1 MPLAR
6 LKTSS
11 PIVPV
16 VVLAGVYFA
25 AAKLGL
31 RLAFVNP
38 SATPVWPPTG
48 IALACLLL
56 AGYRVA
62 PGIFLGAF
70 LANLTTYGT
79 VWTSLGIAMGNT
91 LEGLAGAYLVNK
103 YAAGTNTFAHPS
115 SIFRFVALAAITS
128 TAVSATVGVTSL
140 ALGGF
145 ASWAGFPEIWLTW
158 WLGDAT
164 GALIFA
170 PFLLLLCKNF
180 HFRWDRHAA
189 LERAL
194 FLSALLVVSWIVF
207 GGLFPFAYLTVPL
220 LVWAAFRFDQRETAA
235 AIVLMTLIAVWATV
249 KHLGPF
255 DAATPNAS
263 LLMLQA
269 FMGIMTVV
277 ALPLASMVA
286 ERTAVEREAKDL
298 LLQAHAQKT
307 LLENVVQER
316 TQEVLNV
323 ERRRAAEFVRSN
335 TLIAA
340 LSKEASHLV
349 AGSTP
354 DSVIQILGS
363 GLKALGLNCSVSSLN
378 RDTGDLTIQY
388 ASVDPGPLAA
398 AEKLTG
404 ARLLGFQI
412 KRERSPF
419 YTDLIERQ
427 RTVFVSGFLEVA
439 LTQLPHLP
447 RPVAEQALRLLG
459 IETTTCAIFQPLIV
473 GGRVV
478 GTLRVWGRDVQE
490 GDIPALSVF
499 AGHVAFSMEKTRL
512 FDIVQHANVD
522 LTQAYDT
529 TLEGWSRAM
538 DLRDKET
545 EGHTQRVTDLTAR
558 LARELG
564 VPDADLVHMRRGALL
579 HDIGKMGVPD
589 GILLKPGPLTDA
601 EWAVMRKH
609 PVYAYE
615 LLLPIV
621 YLQPALDIP
630 YCHHEKWDGTGYPQ
644 GLKGEEIPFAA
655 RIFAVVDVWD
665 ALTSDRPYR
674 PAWTRGMAL
683 DYIRQ
688 QAGKSFDPKVVEAFI
703 RLAAEFASPIA

>member
-1 MPLAR
+1 
-6 LKTSS
+6 
-11 PIVPV
+11 VPV
-16 VVLAGVYFA
+16 VLLGGVYFA

-79 VWTSLGIAMGNT
+79 AWTSLGIATGNT
-91 LEGLAGAYLVNK
+91 LEGLAGAYLVNT
-103 YAAGTNTFAHPS
+103 YAAGTNAFAHPS

-140 ALGGF
+140 VLGGF
-145 ASWAGFPEIWLTW
+145 AWANFPEVWLTW

-170 PFLLLLCKNF
+170 PFLLLLCKNVHF
-180 HFRWDRHAA
+180 HWDRHAA

-194 FLSALLVVSWIVF
+194 FLSVLLVVSWIVF

-235 AIVLMTLIAVWATV
+235 VIVLITLIAVWATV

-255 DAATPNAS
+255 AAATPNAS
-263 LLMLQA
+263 LLMLQI
-269 FMGIMTVV
+269 FMGIMAIV

-298 LLQAHAQKT
+298 LLQAHAQKN
-307 LLENVVQER
+307 LLENVVHER
-316 TQEVLNV
+316 TRDVLKV

-340 LSKEASHLV
+340 LSKETTHLL

-354 DSVIQILGS
+354 DSVIQMLGS
-363 GLKALGLNCSVSSLN
+363 ALKALGLNCSVSSLN
-378 RDTGDLTIQY
+378 SDTGDLTIQY
-388 ASVDPGPLAA
+388 ASVDPEPLAA
-398 AEKLTG
+398 AEKLAG
-404 ARLLGFQI
+404 LRLQGFQI

-427 RTVFVSGFLEVA
+427 RTVFVPGFLEVA
-439 LTQLPHLP
+439 LPQVPHLP

-459 IETTTCAIFQPLIV
+459 IEATTCAIFLPLIV

-478 GTLRVWGRDVQE
+478 GTMRVWGREVQE
-490 GDIPALSVF
+490 GDIPALSIF
-499 AGHVAFSMEKTRL
+499 AGLVAISMEEARF
-512 FDIVQHANVD
+512 FDIVEQANVD

-609 PVYAYE
+609 PVHAYE
-615 LLLPIV
+615 LLLPIA
-621 YLQPALDIP
+621 YLRPALDIP
-630 YCHHEKWDGTGYPQ
+630 YCHHEKWDGTGYPR
-644 GLKGEEIPFAA
+644 GLKGEGIPLAA
-655 RIFAVVDVWD
+655 RIFTVVDVWD

-674 PAWTRGMAL
+674 PAWTRDLAL

-688 QAGKSFDPKVVEAFI
+688 EAGKSFDPKVVEVFI
-703 RLAAEFASPIA
+703 RLAAGFMSSVS